1 MCVLTYTPESEER
14 AEAQSRSRMRIQQ
27 SITNQDSIFMMY
39 KDFFFAEDN
48 TSDTVSCCRDMLTI
62 KLADIL
68 VSVRTKVVSLLFVQ
82 SQVKLRTVLNY
93 RFIKR
98 R

>member
-1 MCVLTYTPESEER
+1 
-14 AEAQSRSRMRIQQ
+14 
-27 SITNQDSIFMMY
+27 MMY

-48 TSDTVSCCRDMLTI
+48 TSDTVSCRRDMLTI

-68 VSVRTKVVSLLFVQ
+68 VSVRTKVVSLIFVQ